1 MSRIKKK
8 FIRYGIGADDSNARD
23 IPGNF
28 TPTNYTPAQVASEG
42 NDKISAH
49 LNGLDT
55 KVGGLPAPSGGD
67 ISETSFAGANNVTI
81 FTDITGF
88 AFANGTVRAFDALVS
103 VTVDAAADL
112 YSVVTLHGIQ
122 KGADWEISIKS
133 VGDDALV
140 EFDITT
146 SGQIQYKSDN
156 YLGFVSLT
164 VKFRAIT
171 VSV

>member
-8 FIRYGIGADDSNARD
+8 FIRYGTGTDDSNARD

-49 LNGLDT
+49 LKGLDS

-67 ISETSFAGANNVTI
+67 ISETSFVGANNIIT

-88 AFANGTVRAFDALVS
+88 AFANGTVRAFEALVS
-103 VTVDAAADL
+103 VTVNATTNL
-112 YSVVTLHGIQ
+112 YEQITVKGIQ
-122 KGADWEISIKS
+122 KGADWEIALSSI
-133 VGDDALV
+133 GDNSIVDL
-140 EFDITT
+140 DITT
-146 SGQIQYKSDN
+146 LGQIQYKSGN
-156 YLGFVSLT
+156 YLGFSSLT
-164 VKFRAIT
+164 IKFRAISVT
-171 VSV
+171 V